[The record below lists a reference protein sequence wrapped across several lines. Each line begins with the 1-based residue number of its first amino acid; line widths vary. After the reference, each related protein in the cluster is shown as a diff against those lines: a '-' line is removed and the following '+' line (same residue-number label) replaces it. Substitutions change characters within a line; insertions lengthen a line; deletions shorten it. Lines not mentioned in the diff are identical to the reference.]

1 MGHNAIRRSDD
12 RVAEGAP
19 LLREYVGKNL
29 HRGFESL
36 SLRQEH
42 RTRRKAGFC
51 LGLAPPVTTE
61 PRLPGGFCFGRTKTR
76 TAEWRLPIA
85 FPGCYVPVFESVVP
99 QHRVQLTHIKY
110 AAETLVG
117 YLHFLIWRLR

>member
-1 MGHNAIRRSDD
+1 LGHNRKVRSDD
-12 RVAEGAP
+12 REAEGAP
-19 LLREYVGKNL
+19 LLREYAGKNL

-42 RTRRKAGFC
+42 ETRRKAGFAFQTRRQAGFVFWYDQRRRPTPYGDC
-51 LGLAPPVTTE
+51 STGRRLAS
-61 PRLPGGFCFGRTKTR
+61 
-76 TAEWRLPIA
+76 
-85 FPGCYVPVFESVVP
+85 VPDSESVVP
-99 QHRVQLTHIKY
+99 QHRAQLTHIKY